1 MNSVILIAPGELVD
15 KITILEIKK
24 SKIKQKEKAAV
35 IRKEL
40 SLLKITL
47 REMLKT
53 KKQLNTSITKE
64 KKKLYN
70 INLKLWNIE
79 NKIRIKEA
87 KKLFDKEFIKL
98 ARSVYMTNDKRSEV
112 KDNINKL
119 FGSSIHEVKQY
130 SKYK

>member
-47 REMLKT
+47 SEILKT